1 MKPEDELLALK
12 LKQARRTERP
22 HNLHKFVFIVCLL
35 FTLCGLL
42 GNCTA
47 DGARSQT
54 PAEKKANTDAIWAGD
69 ADAHK
74 RRMP

>member
-1 MKPEDELLALK
+1 MKPEDELRSLK
-12 LKQARRTERP
+12 LKQARRAERP

-35 FTLCGLL
+35 LTLCGLL
-42 GNCTA
+42 GNCNA
-47 DGARSQT
+47 EGERRQT
-54 PAEKKANTDAIWAGD
+54 PAEKKATADAVWGGD